1 MPLLP
6 LCLRGRSLVG
16 KTVAYPKLLKLISLW
31 WDHLGGFLVTVVIL
45 G

>member
-1 MPLLP
+1 MPLPP
-6 LCLRGRSLVG
+6 LSLSGRSLLG
-16 KTVAYPKLLKLISLW
+16 KTGAHPKLLKLISLW